1 MTVTKPLIPL
11 ASSAALV
18 LALTQTLLAPNA
30 TAAEPQPAPAKAA
43 EPAPPAPYPASAQK
57 TDATP
62 APAETARAQAIER
75 REAMLA
81 ERKKR
86 YAELRASAAEMGVEI
101 PETPPWETRPAM
113 PQSSEMTS
121 PHGMWH
127 EDDAA
132 MSQWREEMKARM
144 QERMRAI
151 TPEERQA
158 MREERW
164 QRMRADAA
172 ERGIEMPETPPWE
185 EAEKRRQEMEKRFEE
200 YRKTVEQMTDEQ
212 REAAQALFGRT
223 PERMSRPM
231 PYPDAG
237 PAQES
242 WGYPGDGAYR
252 NAPRGMMHPHMMPY
266 PEAPGY
272 DQGPP
277 PWSTGN

>member
-1 MTVTKPLIPL
+1 MTVTKPFLPL

-18 LALTQTLLAPNA
+18 LALTQTLSAPSA
-30 TAAEPQPAPAKAA
+30 TAAEPQPAPTKAA
-43 EPAPPAPYPASAQK
+43 EPAAPAPYPASAK
-57 TDATP
+57 PADATP
-62 APAETARAQAIER
+62 TPAETARAEAKER
-75 REAMLA
+75 RAAMLA

-86 YAELRASAAEMGVEI
+86 YDELRASAAEMGVEM
-101 PETPPWETRPAM
+101 PESPPWETLP
-113 PQSSEMTS
+113 EMAV
-121 PHGMWH
+121 PHDMRN
-127 EDDAA
+127 EDNAA
-132 MSQWREEMKARM
+132 MNQWREDMRARM

-164 QRMRADAA
+164 KRMRADAA